1 MLSALDHSLHGC
13 IDVPRP
19 PSYRSGW
26 GRLPSKVSHDEYIT
40 ELRSLRVFLS
50 YGGETQVFHWFIDRE
65 TAGSAGAQA
74 ITRRLC
80 RCNSVG

>member
-1 MLSALDHSLHGC
+1 MLWALDHSLHGC

-50 YGGETQVFHWFIDRE
+50 YGGET
-65 TAGSAGAQA
+65 
-74 ITRRLC
+74 
-80 RCNSVG
+80 